1 VPTFKAY
8 QVRHTQVTVGIHR
21 CRERSHKLVCK
32 AREYSGR
39 VNHLRRQFP
48 VWGTIVDVDC
58 FSQSVGGA
66 DLDRAMETVIEF
78 CEDVDRDFSTYKDGS
93 WVSRLRRGEIAIA
106 DCPDDVRDV
115 WDLCLRAKDLSDGAF
130 DPWAVAGGFDPSG
143 LVKGWAAVAAADIL
157 VAAGVGH
164 VQVNAAGDL
173 ALRGGWFDSAAGVV
187 KPWSIGVVN
196 TDNRSEIVKVY
207 EITDGAIA
215 TSGTYERGAHIH
227 DPLNGL
233 IAIGAKS
240 ATVVGAEGWLCDAM
254 ATAVMV
260 AGQDGAKWFG
270 QPQLA
275 GCQVFAVNRHEQT
288 AWSI

>member
-1 VPTFKAY
+1 
-8 QVRHTQVTVGIHR
+8 
-21 CRERSHKLVCK
+21 
-32 AREYSGR
+32 
-39 VNHLRRQFP
+39 VNHLRKQFP

-58 FSQSVGGA
+58 YSTSVGGS
-66 DLDRAMETVIEF
+66 DLDLAMDSVIKF

-93 WVSRLRRGEIAIA
+93 WVSWLRAGKVGIV
-106 DCPDDVRDV
+106 DCPNDVQQV
-115 WDLCLRAKDLSDGAF
+115 WEFCSHAKDLSDGAF
-130 DPWAVAGGFDPSG
+130 DPWAVEGGFDPSG
-143 LVKGWAAVAAADIL
+143 LVKGWAADKSADIL
-157 VAAGVGH
+157 VAAGVDH

-173 ALRGGWFDSAAGVV
+173 ALRGGWFDSVAGIV

-196 TDNRSEIVKVY
+196 PDNRAEIVKVY

-240 ATVVGAEGWLCDAM
+240 ATVVGPEGWLCDAM

-260 AGQDGAKWFG
+260 AGQDCAKWFG
-270 QPQLA
+270 QQELA
-275 GCQVFAVNRHEQT
+275 GYQVFAVNRHEQT